1 MTYGYENIAFRALK
15 KDMVINPLGERQH
28 FSFPGDL
35 ECKEKCLLLQPGKS
49 YTACSLGT
57 PPGLDRSKGTWL

>member
-1 MTYGYENIAFRALK
+1 MDK
-15 KDMVINPLGERQH
+15 KR
-28 FSFPGDL
+28 L
-35 ECKEKCLLLQPGKS
+35 EYQKIYLLLRPGKS